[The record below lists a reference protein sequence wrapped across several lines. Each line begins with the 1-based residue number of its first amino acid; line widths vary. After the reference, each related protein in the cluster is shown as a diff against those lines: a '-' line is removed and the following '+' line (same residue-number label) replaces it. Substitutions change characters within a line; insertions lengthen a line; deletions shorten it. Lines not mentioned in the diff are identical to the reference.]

1 MNIDSTLK
9 NLLWNGSISVR
20 LVLSQDEARNF
31 VDYDYYINVPRLSY
45 LHLQLPSALQFF
57 RPLLRHPED
66 ADMLDWWLEFE
77 GVPIKWNWPIG
88 LSFDL
93 LTNHDPN
100 KGPDAY
106 AEIVPWTLILHK
118 KNYPKDRILS
128 LDDGIETVRSYWLNQ
143 IKEVSTLMPF

>member
-1 MNIDSTLK
+1 M
-9 NLLWNGSISVR
+9 
-20 LVLSQDEARNF
+20 
-31 VDYDYYINVPRLSY
+31 PRLSY

-57 RPLLRHPED
+57 RPL
-66 ADMLDWWLEFE
+66 LEFE